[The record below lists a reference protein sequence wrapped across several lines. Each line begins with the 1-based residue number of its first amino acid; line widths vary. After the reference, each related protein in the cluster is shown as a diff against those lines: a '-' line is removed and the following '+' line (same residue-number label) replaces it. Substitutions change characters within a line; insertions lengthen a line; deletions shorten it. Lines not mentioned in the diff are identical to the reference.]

1 VRLLVAAGTLWL
13 LFGLGLMLN
22 VTGHRRLMRMADGL
36 LAVEF
41 VGLVTTS
48 SIDGDGAGAIMALVV
63 APSLAG
69 GFLAYCA
76 QVGLRSSRRAGR

>member
-1 VRLLVAAGTLWL
+1 VVAAGTLWL

-22 VTGHRRLMRMADGL
+22 VAGQRRLMRMADGL

-41 VGLVTTS
+41 VGLITATS
-48 SIDGDGAGAIMALVV
+48 LDDDGLGAVVSLVV
-63 APSLAG
+63 GPALAG

-76 QVGLRSSRRAGR
+76 QVGFRSSRGAGR